1 MNVNI
6 NITHLDGSCYTLETQ
21 DHIKY
26 LGVMIDS
33 TLTWKYH
40 ISYVCA
46 KLSRNTGV
54 YILITLRRSII
65 ILSTLTF
72 HMLLLPGAALARP
85 IYIKYKLSRIISVI
99 RVILFVTLSGKN
111 TDSALPLLNIFKML
125 TVANV
130 YRLDALKFVYAWHKG
145 VLPEFLNHFFQ
156 YASNVHNYNT
166 RYAAKQNLHKFRVNT
181 IIGKQMISFMSIN
194 LWQELSYKFKD
205 LNQFAFSKSVKNYI
219 LSQQYQT

>member
-1 MNVNI
+1 
-6 NITHLDGSCYTLETQ
+6 
-21 DHIKY
+21 
-26 LGVMIDS
+26 
-33 TLTWKYH
+33 
-40 ISYVCA
+40 
-46 KLSRNTGV
+46 
-54 YILITLRRSII
+54 
-65 ILSTLTF
+65 
-72 HMLLLPGAALARP
+72 
-85 IYIKYKLSRIISVI
+85 
-99 RVILFVTLSGKN
+99 
-111 TDSALPLLNIFKML
+111 ML

-181 IIGKQMISFMSIN
+181 IIGKQMISFMPIN